1 MDLIQIDIVMN
12 TRQRIKGHWIKKSI
26 LATLLMGL
34 CCLFATIDI
43 DQVGQGI
50 ERWGENLGRSAEEA
64 GESIGNAARAAAD
77 SDVAHAAARQ
87 AKGISEWAKNANT
100 QAPPPRP
107 ANQLARRPVTNT
119 LPPSPG
125 LAPAAARAGASPTG
139 NLDDLSIKLQ
149 GTANDALDMQA
160 KQASPVSVPQPG
172 ASPKRTAMD
181 DDFDKSMAQARQQYG
196 NRLYQQYMGGA
207 TTAKERAIGALRME
221 NAIAEAEGKGDSTQ
235 ANYLRQQLAM
245 AQRTN
250 EWYNGELQQKA
261 NAGDTRAQREL
272 DEYYAFMKT
281 VEGSS
286 PAGSFPFLISIISG
300 LLLYGYIV
308 LFSPKDATI
317 NRKTLI
323 PWCVGL
329 AVFDMLGNWV
339 NQSWLFLFVE
349 ILVILVV
356 TRNFQCSWKRSFA
369 ILGLMLVSILILGG
383 LLPLFL

>member
-1 MDLIQIDIVMN
+1 MN
-12 TRQRIKGHWIKKSI
+12 TRPRIKGHWIKKSI
-26 LATLLMGL
+26 IAALLMGL
-34 CCLFATIDI
+34 CYLFATIDI

-77 SDVAHAAARQ
+77 SDTAHALGRQ
-87 AKGISEWAKNANT
+87 ARGISEWAKNANT
-100 QAPPPRP
+100 QAPP
-107 ANQLARRPVTNT
+107 QQG
-119 LPPSPG
+119 PPPG
-125 LAPAAARAGASPTG
+125 APPQKSG
-139 NLDDLSIKLQ
+139 LDE
-149 GTANDALDMQA
+149 DMAKGVAQA
-160 KQASPVSVPQPG
+160 KQ
-172 ASPKRTAMD
+172 R
-181 DDFDKSMAQARQQYG
+181 YG
-196 NRLYQQYMGGA
+196 EQLYNQYMGGA

-221 NAIAEAEGKGDSTQ
+221 NAIAEAEGKGDSAL
-235 ANYLRQQLAM
+235 ANALRQQLAM
-245 AQRTN
+245 AQSNNKWST
-250 EWYNGELQQKA
+250 GHLQQKA
-261 NAGDTRAQREL
+261 DAGDLEAKRQL
-272 DEYYAFMKT
+272 DEYHAFMKT

-286 PAGSFPFLISIISG
+286 SAGSFPFLVSIISG

-308 LFSPKDATI
+308 LLSPKDTRI

-356 TRNFQCSWKRSFA
+356 ARNFQCSWKRSFA